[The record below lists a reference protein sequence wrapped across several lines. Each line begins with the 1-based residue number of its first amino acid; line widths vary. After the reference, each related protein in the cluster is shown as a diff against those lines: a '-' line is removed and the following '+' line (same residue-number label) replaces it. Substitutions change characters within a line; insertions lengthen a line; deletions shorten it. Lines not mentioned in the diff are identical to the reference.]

1 MGIYLNPGDTS
12 FQGSLRSKIY
22 VDKSGLIA
30 KTNDVI
36 CTEQKYVCVSRPR
49 RFGKS
54 MAANMLAAY
63 YDAAEDTSELFDNL
77 FIQNC
82 PSYQKHKNK
91 YDVIKINMQEF
102 LSATHD
108 IDEMLAI
115 LQKRV
120 IKELKLKYPD
130 YVDNE
135 YLVFVMQDIFMHT
148 NHPFV
153 I

>member
-1 MGIYLNPGDTS
+1 
-12 FQGSLRSKIY
+12 
-22 VDKSGLIA
+22 
-30 KTNDVI
+30 
-36 CTEQKYVCVSRPR
+36 
-49 RFGKS
+49 
-54 MAANMLAAY
+54 
-63 YDAAEDTSELFDNL
+63 
-77 FIQNC
+77 
-82 PSYQKHKNK
+82 
-91 YDVIKINMQEF
+91 MQEF
-102 LSATHD
+102 LSVTHD

>member
-1 MGIYLNPGDTS
+1 MGIYLNPGNAAFS
-12 FQGSLRSKIY
+12 EAVHSQIY
-22 VDKSGLIA
+22 VDKTELISY
-30 KTNDVI
+30 TNNVLA
-36 CTEQKYVCVSRPR
+36 TNQKNICVSRPR

-54 MAANMLAAY
+54 ITANMLAAY
-63 YDAAEDTSELFDNL
+63 YDTAEDTSELFDNL

>member
-1 MGIYLNPGDTS
+1 MGIYLNPGNAAFS
-12 FQGSLRSKIY
+12 EAVHSQIY
-22 VDKSGLIA
+22 VDKTELISY
-30 KTNDVI
+30 TNNVLA
-36 CTEQKYVCVSRPR
+36 TNQKNICVSRPR

-54 MAANMLAAY
+54 ITANMLAAY
-63 YDAAEDTSELFDNL
+63 YDTAEDTSELFDNL

-120 IKELKLKYPD
+120 LKELKLKYPD